1 MAYRIKQIIKKYIPV
16 ILLCS
21 LLLVSCTSAPISTD
35 ESSVSESSEA
45 ESEQINESESSK
57 AESESSKAESEQP
70 TESETVTESEPEQSS
85 MPEEYLEKINDGWTA
100 PKGEDLV
107 GTAWGWEKYT
117 DDWYLVSNLVSFN
130 SETVDVVWH
139 DGIDEVAHVYAEA
152 PYEITFEN
160 GVAVFEVDFSEMAGK
175 LLYYIL
181 ISPER
186 DELYTLEVNG
196 SAGGEPISAILSQ
209 KLTADP
215 MELVG
220 KWDRIKTM
228 VEGDETESEPNTCIV
243 EITGDS
249 RENLKISYMDN
260 AYFVQNSYSDK
271 ALIFSLGALP
281 IYTDCGNDVWYADVD
296 HVGKDDTTFAITLL
310 ADGTLL
316 LQNYFTVDG
325 APMVSYEW
333 FKRIS

>member
-1 MAYRIKQIIKKYIPV
+1 MKKTIIS

-21 LLLVSCTSAPISTD
+21 LLLVSCTSASISTG
-35 ESSVSESSEA
+35 ESSLSEA
-45 ESEQINESESSK
+45 SKAESAQINESEASK
-57 AESESSKAESEQP
+57 AESEASKAESE
-70 TESETVTESEPEQSS
+70 TVEESEPDQSA

-139 DGIDEVAHVYAEA
+139 DGIDEEAHVYAEA
-152 PYEITFEN
+152 SYEITLEN
-160 GVAVFEVDFSEMAGK
+160 GVTVFEADFSEMAGE
-175 LLYYIL
+175 LSYYLL

-186 DELYTLEVNG
+186 DEIYTLEVNG
-196 SAGGEPISAILSQ
+196 SADSEPVSAILSQ

-220 KWDRIKTM
+220 KWDRTKTM

-260 AYFVQNSYSDK
+260 AYFAQNSYSDK

-296 HVGKDDTTFAITLL
+296 HVGKDDMTFAITLL